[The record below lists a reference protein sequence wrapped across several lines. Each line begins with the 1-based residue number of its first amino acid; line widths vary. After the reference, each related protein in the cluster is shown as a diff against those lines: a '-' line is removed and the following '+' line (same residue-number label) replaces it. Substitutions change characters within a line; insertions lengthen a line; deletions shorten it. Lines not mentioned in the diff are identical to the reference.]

1 MNKDLPKVN
10 ILKLYLTKIVGFSVS
25 LTLLT
30 VALFVF
36 IALNNKSAVE
46 AQSTSS
52 ITGYAWSDTI
62 GWLSFNGSGYG
73 LSVNSSGVISGYAW
87 SDNIGWVS
95 ANSSDLSG
103 CPSSPCTATID
114 SGGNFEGWFRAIE
127 GGTAQSGGWD
137 GFISL
142 SGSGYGPE
150 RQSGGDISG
159 YAWGSDVVGWLNFAY
174 ASTDYLAE
182 PTADLKVRITGSE
195 DWEDGLTIQPTD
207 EIELAWNQS
216 STENTT
222 SCESVPP
229 THGFSTGSGVSGT
242 DSDVEEPIGN
252 TSNSYRI
259 ICYGE
264 GDSQKIDTVTVTT
277 AGGVGAQFC
286 SSTKTLVARDSDVN
300 LCWELGTND
309 PAMCSIRAGNSVTV
323 LSPLPS
329 ESGTVTHRMLGE
341 VEFTLDCTGGDSD
354 TLNVKVL
361 PDLQE
366 T

>member
-1 MNKDLPKVN
+1 MNKNLPKVN
-10 ILKLYLTKIVGFSVS
+10 ILKPNLIKITTFSIA
-25 LTLLT
+25 LMLLVT
-30 VALFVF
+30 AVFVF
-36 IALNNKSAVE
+36 ISLNSKSAVE

-52 ITGYAWSDTI
+52 ITGYAWSDTV

-114 SGGNFEGWFRAIE
+114 SGGNFDGWLRAIE
-127 GGTAQSGGWD
+127 GGAAQSGGWD

-142 SGSGYGPE
+142 SGSGYGPA
-150 RQSGGDISG
+150 RQSGGNITG

-174 ASTDYLAE
+174 ATTDYLAE
-182 PTADLKVRITGSE
+182 PTADLKVRIIGSE
-195 DWEDGLTIQPTD
+195 DWEDSLTIQPTD

-216 STENTT
+216 STQNTT
-222 SCESVPP
+222 SCEVVPP
-229 THGFSTGSGVSGT
+229 TYNFSTGSAVSGI

-252 TSNSYRI
+252 SSNSYRI
-259 ICYGE
+259 ICYGD
-264 GDSQKIDTVTVTT
+264 GSSQKIDTATVTT
-277 AGGVGAQFC
+277 VGGVGARFC
-286 SSTKTLVARDSDVN
+286 SDIKTLVARDSNVS

-309 PAMCSIRAGNSVTV
+309 PSMCSIRAGDTLVV

-329 ESGTVTHRMLGE
+329 ASGSVAHRMIGE